1 MTENEKHYRA
11 LIRDLEAQVARL
23 KRRNGEYRAAWNTAD
38 DRLQMAL
45 EALENSQ
52 SLLVS
57 MLIEPRPTDEIEAQV
72 VENRAALMVEDRL
85 EQV

>member
-1 MTENEKHYRA
+1 MSDIEKHYRA

-23 KRRNGEYRAAWNTAD
+23 KRRNGEYRAAWNAAD
-38 DRLQMAL
+38 DRLQRVL

-57 MLIEPRPTDEIEAQV
+57 MLFEPRPKNEIEAQASENSAV
-72 VENRAALMVEDRL
+72 LRVENTL